1 MNALDVQRAAG
12 AALKTLKRRGLPPD
26 RLADAEPL
34 KPALAIEALVAAM
47 RARFALD
54 EATAREL
61 FAPALGDWR
70 DAVGSADPLLLPDNA
85 ADEPQLVPLPLP
97 SWCAWLLDLGV
108 LRPRG
113 GPTLEG
119 PRIVLRAW
127 LSVERDQPECFPV
140 VFAGRASAT
149 TAGVSAHLAVSPPYS
164 SAGFR
169 GPVQIRAAAHRK
181 GRPVPLWLGAPAAP
195 GSETAG
201 RRGTTVTTWT
211 LPDGAGLPRW
221 LVLRALEGR
230 EPQALWDLHALWAAR
245 LSGAPEME
253 RAESPAPAQGSLR
266 LAVDLGSTSTVV
278 VEEDSAVAGSV
289 GGKLLSSGAAP
300 SGFLRLAGDARTAH
314 LHGCGEE
321 LQSAG
326 GQLPTALCCGGPEA
340 LAELLG
346 DPAAADQLW
355 LPQAAPQDAGV
366 DALPEAGAGAPKLR
380 ASDAPRLRVDRF
392 KSPELLLLSDWPP
405 DVAAPDLALT
415 SRRLLETYGALLG
428 RALACA
434 HAAPL
439 VAPEAGRFR
448 QRWPRLTSAEA
459 VLTYAQCA
467 FDPATAEPFS
477 RVFED
482 VGRALCAG
490 LSAAWPETRLSLVSD
505 PAAAKAAREPPF
517 DPRHPIEAVVDF
529 GGLTL
534 QVTVRL
540 PSTEGRAAPF
550 LPGTSSSYL
559 LGGERLIDAA
569 ALASADAAAFA
580 RADAAAS
587 ASADAG
593 ARTLRETY
601 RTAARH
607 LRGVIGNRGRLN
619 NGAAAVG
626 EAILDTALSLVRR
639 QLAGTLRRAA
649 PHVLSGAGVRLYLL
663 GESWKLI
670 ALDVPDE
677 VREEE
682 TLRRLTARVLQQ
694 PLLEGVPVR
703 LERMSKRRLCEGA
716 LRVPR
721 GPPAPEEP
729 VELQGVDAAESGS
742 LRQRW
747 FGIAG
752 GDPLPGLA
760 PSPSDPWW
768 QTFSGGADSLLRV
781 EQWFRAQGSPF
792 RSRLSAGKLSFDP
805 RRPLLKQWLD
815 VSGPSLVALRIRDAL
830 TEPLG

>member
-85 ADEPQLVPLPLP
+85 AGEPQLVPLPLP

-108 LRPRG
+108 LQPRG

-119 PRIVLRAW
+119 PRVVLRAW
-127 LSVERDQPECFPV
+127 LSVEREQAECFPV

-149 TAGVSAHLAVSPPYS
+149 TAGVSVHLAVSPPYS

-181 GRPVPLWLGAPAAP
+181 AKPVPLWLGAPAAP

-201 RRGTTVTTWT
+201 KRGTTVTTWT
-211 LPDGAGLPRW
+211 LSEGVGLPRW

-245 LSGAPEME
+245 LSGVPESE

-266 LAVDLGSTSTVV
+266 LAVDLGSTATVV
-278 VEEDSAVAGSV
+278 VEEDNAVAGSV

-326 GQLPTALCCGGPEA
+326 GQLPTALCGGSSAA
-340 LAELLG
+340 LAEVLA

-355 LPQAAPQDAGV
+355 LPQAAPPDVGTLADAGV
-366 DALPEAGAGAPKLR
+366 DAPP
-380 ASDAPRLRVDRF
+380 LRVDRF

-405 DVAAPDLALT
+405 DVAAPDLAST
-415 SRRLLETYGALLG
+415 SRRLLGTYGALLG

-534 QVTVRL
+534 QITVRL
-540 PSTEGRAAPF
+540 PSAEGRAAPF
-550 LPGTSSSYL
+550 LPATSSSYL

-569 ALASADAAAFA
+569 ALASADAAVL
-580 RADAAAS
+580 
-587 ASADAG
+587 ASADVAG
-593 ARTLRETY
+593 ARALREAY
-601 RTAARH
+601 RAAARH
-607 LRGVIGNRGRLN
+607 LRGVIGNRARLT

-649 PHVLSGAGVRLYLL
+649 PQALGGAGVRLYLL

-752 GDPLPGLA
+752 GEPLPGLA
-760 PSPSDPWW
+760 PAASDPWW
-768 QTFSGGADSLLRV
+768 QAFSGGADSLLRV